1 MRNWKISDPFLRRMS
16 SGKSVQIRTIVGLN
30 VIAALSLLAGGSK
43 WNDLSSR
50 RQMAETGPGQR
61 EEVLQQ
67 PLQIDGI
74 AIFKSQRRLEL
85 FANGRLVRS
94 YRVGLGFD
102 PVEDKQIEGDGRTPE
117 GNFYVF
123 VKNPKSAYYLSLG
136 VSYPSLEDADRGLRQ
151 QLISKLQYDQIVKAT
166 GEGKMPPQNT
176 ALGGL
181 IYIHGN
187 GAKSD
192 WTLGCIALDNQDMK
206 ELYEAVEVG
215 TKVTIKP

>member
-1 MRNWKISDPFLRRMS
+1 MFSIKR
-16 SGKSVQIRTIVGLN
+16 RTIVGLN
-30 VIAALSLLAGGSK
+30 VITVLSLLAGGSK
-43 WNDLSSR
+43 WNDSSSR
-50 RQMAETGPGQR
+50 RQIAETTPGHQ
-61 EEVLQQ
+61 ETVLLQ
-67 PLQIDGI
+67 PLQTDGI
-74 AIFKSQRRLEL
+74 VIFKSQRRLEL

-94 YRVGLGFD
+94 YRIGLGFD

-117 GNFYVF
+117 GDFYVF

-136 VSYPSLEDADRGLRQ
+136 ISYPNFEDADRGLRQ
-151 QLISKLQYDQIVKAT
+151 QLISKLQYDQIVKAI

-206 ELYEAVEVG
+206 ELYGAVEVG